1 MQDAASYSDEYMDQD
16 DELNLMSE
24 HFNII
29 YARWLDHLTKQK
41 LPGNCLRILHAI
53 FYHTVGSKQ
62 REAHLT
68 GKRLQKITCIRYD
81 HAIHIVKKLEK
92 SHVILRRSDH
102 YRDYLLSINFNF
114 DSWGAKHALKSEDL
128 SNDPHYLL
136 PEQYQ
141 DSAIDLGNDLGFS
154 EEDESELSLNFMQ
167 RSVVPKANTRLT
179 ASSDELSSQE
189 SIENSHDRLNTE
201 VMQTVL
207 KQLTHL
213 ENKLQQLEETVTEQR
228 TQEKERFEPMLLA
241 LEQRLTM
248 QYSQYAG
255 SIDSCCDEVKENDQ
269 SPDYTQLQHKITKL
283 EQQSVE
289 RLQELESQLQQQQ
302 QREQLQQKEFSELEQ
317 REQRKNNELEQNL
330 AWQQELEKQLFE
342 QQQKEEIQRN
352 TLYQYEEMQVRLQQ
366 KISELER
373 TATQQIEAEKQRLQE
388 QYSSTLMDPNVI
400 EYIHN
405 NQMNHEGSHQ
415 QNVEEETVVSD
426 HLDQQEL
433 QKTTETT
440 PTPENVIPDLNYP
453 DNLTEDVR
461 IGIPELALGT
471 GEHAQLL
478 VDLLSKR
485 LMNMQDPLY
494 SPLGYFINLV
504 KKLQRGEIDI
514 EGETARLPNVSAEQ
528 SEYDKEFER
537 LKSIYTEVQ
546 ADYTHYESLYVQE
559 AEQAEMSR
567 DEYLEN
573 CDLVKFWQNLGDKLE
588 QSKIDMRDLIA
599 QKNEKHE

>member
-1 MQDAASYSDEYMDQD
+1 MQDAASYSEEYVDQD
-16 DELNLMSE
+16 DELDLMSE

-68 GKRLQKITCIRYD
+68 GKRLQKITRIRYD
-81 HAIHIVKKLEK
+81 HAIHIIKKLEK

-114 DSWGAKHALKSEDL
+114 DSWGAKQSLENVDL
-128 SNDPHYLL
+128 TNDPHYLL

-154 EEDESELSLNFMQ
+154 EEDELSLNFM
-167 RSVVPKANTRLT
+167 RSSVVPKTNTCLA
-179 ASSDELSSQE
+179 ASSDELGSQE
-189 SIENSHDRLNTE
+189 PVENNHDSLNTE

-207 KQLTHL
+207 KQLTLL

-228 TQEKERFEPMLLA
+228 TQEKERFEQMLLA
-241 LEQRLTM
+241 LEQRLNI
-248 QYSQYAG
+248 QYSQYSG
-255 SIDSCCDEVKENDQ
+255 LKDTCFDGVKDGDQ
-269 SPDYTQLQHKITKL
+269 SPDYTQLQHKIAEL

-289 RLQELESQLQQQQ
+289 RLQKLEAQLQQQQ
-302 QREQLQQKEFSELEQ
+302 QREQLQQQEFSELEQ
-317 REQRKNNELEQNL
+317 REQRKSSELEQNL

-415 QNVEEETVVSD
+415 KNVEEKTVISD
-426 HLDQQEL
+426 NLNQQEPK
-433 QKTTETT
+433 KTTETT
-440 PTPENVIPDLNYP
+440 PTPENVIPNLNYP

-485 LMNMQDPLY
+485 LMNKQDPLY

-514 EGETARLPNVSAEQ
+514 EGEIARLPNVSAEQ

-537 LKSIYTEVQ
+537 LKLIYTEVQ
-546 ADYTHYESLYVQE
+546 ADYTHYESLYAQE

-573 CDLVKFWQNLGDKLE
+573 CGLVEFWQDLCGKLE